1 MNCVEAENLY
11 DAYLDGEL
19 GGSLRLEFDA
29 HRLRCPLCQ
38 QKLAM
43 LEACE
48 QIIAGD
54 RRTPTLSDDFTDRVM
69 AQIAG
74 TRVTPKH
81 NSIRRLYVGIGS
93 GLSVA
98 AAVAL
103 VFVVRSAMQ
112 PVAAPVTPTPT
123 VVLGETDDHR
133 KPPIS
138 GELAKAMEDKTGIE
152 LQEYMRAKLSTV
164 GTAGRNI
171 VRDVRQLPNLAV
183 RMALSGEMSDI
194 TPLNPLSWMFGI
206 VEQDGAEDSDA
217 SDENGRY
224 SL

>member
-1 MNCVEAENLY
+1 MNCVEAEQLY

-54 RRTPTLSDDFTDRVM
+54 RRTPALSDDFTDRVM

-74 TRVTPKH
+74 TRVTPQPL
-81 NSIRRLYVGIGS
+81 SMRRLYVGIGG

-103 VFVVRSAMQ
+103 VFMLRPALDAPIPGDDRSSTL
-112 PVAAPVTPTPT
+112 VA
-123 VVLGETDDHR
+123 GKTDDSG
-133 KPPIS
+133 KPAIS
-138 GELAKAMEDKTGIE
+138 TELAKAMEDKTGIE
-152 LQEYMRAKLSTV
+152 LQDYMRSKLDTV

-171 VRDVRQLPNLAV
+171 VRDVRQLPSLAV
-183 RMALSGEMSDI
+183 HMALAGEMNDI
-194 TPLNPLSWMFGI
+194 SPLNPLSWMFGI
-206 VEQDGAEDSDA
+206 SDQDNGEDQDA